1 MPATYHV
8 EPFTSAKR
16 HQLPSYRVVG
26 RSTPLHLGAKAARPR
41 TPRLR
46 PSQALSC
53 LDPPERIDHTSAV
66 GGLFEAEPCHR
77 RWSRFPVSPSAGGA
91 SRLDSPQ
98 KGPLPLR
105 QPERFALALGDGQH
119 ISPDATKPDGIT
131 GAAGRVATA
140 TAFTAA
146 RSARL
151 RSRSALRRRSRFTAG
166 CASRSRRLPVP
177 LLAFRRGHGPVAYR
191 WSAHATGPAE
201 VPTRVNSL
209 PALPGFAGGAPM
221 PTRPH
226 PRCSRIASALRRSP
240 RHLRLIRRH
249 LSCASATNTSP
260 S

>member
-53 LDPPERIDHTSAV
+53 LDPPERIDHTPAV

-105 QPERFALALGDGQH
+105 QPDRFALALGDGQR
-119 ISPDATKPDGIT
+119 IAPDATKPDGIA
-131 GAAGRVATA
+131 GAAGRWRRQRPSRPP
-140 TAFTAA
+140 A
-146 RSARL
+146 RR
-151 RSRSALRRRSRFTAG
+151 T
-166 CASRSRRLPVP
+166 C
-177 LLAFRRGHGPVAYR
+177 GP
-191 WSAHATGPAE
+191 G
-201 VPTRVNSL
+201 
-209 PALPGFAGGAPM
+209 
-221 PTRPH
+221 RP
-226 PRCSRIASALRRSP
+226 
-240 RHLRLIRRH
+240 
-249 LSCASATNTSP
+249 CASAPASLPVAPHAPGASCPGTASVAPQP
-260 S
+260 SWPGRLWVVGPSFRNAILDYFVTLGASARQRTCLL